1 MTRGLS
7 RRGALVGALALG
19 VGCARSTQATRGSDA
34 GAAPRVVSL
43 GPATTEAL
51 FAIGAGSRVVGR
63 SRFCDKPPEA
73 RALPS
78 IGGLTDPNLEAI
90 LALRPTLVVGVRGP
104 AGAALVAALEAR
116 GVQTYVPEAES
127 KSQIVEL
134 IHELG
139 ARTGCTQGA
148 TTVVAALE
156 RTLAEVR
163 ASVAGRAHPR
173 VLLLFGRTPLVAAGS
188 RSFPDEML
196 ALAGLDNA
204 CSSRERYPTIELE
217 RVLAMD
223 PDVVLDASME
233 GDDAS
238 YFSGAG
244 WRRARAVRERRVL
257 RVTDVDVLRPG
268 PSLANGVATLA
279 RMVHGTTAGAGN
291 AGKGPT

>member
-1 MTRGLS
+1 VARGLS
-7 RRGALVGALALG
+7 RRAALLGALALAG
-19 VGCARSTQATRGSDA
+19 ACARAKGNPDA
-34 GAAPRVVSL
+34 GPASRVVSL

-51 FAIGAGSRVVGR
+51 FVIGAGPRVVGR

-73 RALPS
+73 RALPV

-90 LALRPTLVVGVRGP
+90 LALRPDLVVGVRGP
-104 AGAALVAALEAR
+104 AGAELVAALEAR
-116 GVQTYVPEAES
+116 GVSTYVPEAES

-134 IHELG
+134 IQGLG
-139 ARTGCTQGA
+139 ARVGCASGA
-148 TTVVAALE
+148 AAAIAELE

-163 ASVAGRAHPR
+163 ALVAGRPRPR
-173 VLLLFGRTPLVAAGS
+173 VLLLFGRSPLVAAGS

-196 ALAGLDNA
+196 ALAGLENA
-204 CSSRERYPTIELE
+204 CVSRERYPTLEVE

-233 GDDAS
+233 GDDAA

-244 WRRARAVRERRVL
+244 WGRARAVRERRVL

-268 PSLANGVATLA
+268 PSVANGVATLA
-279 RMVHGTTAGAGN
+279 RMVHGTATRPGR
-291 AGKGPT
+291 GPT